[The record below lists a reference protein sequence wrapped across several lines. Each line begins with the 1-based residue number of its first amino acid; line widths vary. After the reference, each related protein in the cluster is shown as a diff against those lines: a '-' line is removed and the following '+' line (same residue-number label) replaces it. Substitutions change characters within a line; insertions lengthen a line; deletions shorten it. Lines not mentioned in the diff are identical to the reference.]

1 MGCLLLSRAKC
12 VGVNF
17 EICVE
22 SFEQIFLFLNMTDM
36 YRDYWGD
43 YYTRSQNAFS
53 LSLSLWLRRRFI
65 VVVLLYHDINVSGK
79 EAGHRPSE
87 RWSVSSLS
95 SL

>member
-53 LSLSLWLRRRFI
+53 LSLSLVASSF
-65 VVVLLYHDINVSGK
+65 YHNNNINVSGE

>member
-1 MGCLLLSRAKC
+1 MVDGWL
-12 VGVNF
+12 NF
-17 EICVE
+17 CCKN
-22 SFEQIFLFLNMTDM
+22 SYDMTDM

-65 VVVLLYHDINVSGK
+65 VVVLLNVSGE

>member
-53 LSLSLWLRRRFI
+53 LSLSLSLFGC
-65 VVVLLYHDINVSGK
+65 VVVLSSSFFCIVVSFF
-79 EAGHRPSE
+79 H
-87 RWSVSSLS
+87 
-95 SL
+95 

>member
-1 MGCLLLSRAKC
+1 MFWWGVFFSLSFLC
-12 VGVNF
+12 VGRVRNF

-65 VVVLLYHDINVSGK
+65 VVVLLYRGLFL
-79 EAGHRPSE
+79 
-87 RWSVSSLS
+87 SLIVIIIIII
-95 SL
+95 

>member
-1 MGCLLLSRAKC
+1 MVEFLLQKL
-12 VGVNF
+12 
-17 EICVE
+17 
-22 SFEQIFLFLNMTDM
+22 LYNMTDM

-53 LSLSLWLRRRFI
+53 LSLSLWLRPRFI
-65 VVVLLYHDINVSGK
+65 AVVLLYRGLFLNNNNINVSGE

>member
-53 LSLSLWLRRRFI
+53 LSLSLWLRPRF
-65 VVVLLYHDINVSGK
+65 VVFTNNINVSGE